1 MVGQVVNP
9 RNPEASEVYMRAT
22 RVKATRVRLTRDPGG
37 LAPGAAREA
46 ELAKPAFPQAAEN
59 DRVAVENRGLA
70 GLAARPLVR
79 ASVTRHPDGRYLLA
93 LYPLDREG
101 ARIAGLGVAG
111 IYSSLGGAMAAAY
124 GHAWQSG
131 AALQGIGVGSVCS
144 GA

>member
-1 MVGQVVNP
+1 M
-9 RNPEASEVYMRAT
+9 RASERLST
-22 RVKATRVRLTRDPGG
+22 RVSVRGESRGATTGAGEAGEPAQQPNS
-37 LAPGAAREA
+37 LAAARRR
-46 ELAKPAFPQAAEN
+46 AFPQAAEN

-79 ASVTRHPDGRYLLA
+79 ASVTRLIDGRYQLA

-131 AALQGIGVGSVCS
+131 AALQGIGVGSVFS